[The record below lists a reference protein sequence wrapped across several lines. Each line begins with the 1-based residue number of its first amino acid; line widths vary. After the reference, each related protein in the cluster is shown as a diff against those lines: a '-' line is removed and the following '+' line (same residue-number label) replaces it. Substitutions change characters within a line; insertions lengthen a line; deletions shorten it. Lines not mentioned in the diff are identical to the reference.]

1 MKRISLGKDPLTGIE
16 NFHSYDPDTN
26 ITYIEAVQDVEPIIE
41 RNKALANTEHGQ
53 IGRKQ
58 CWWHAAS
65 IPNVVIAQWLKEG
78 VNFYDKEHWPAVKR
92 KLNSPEYRYLR
103 TGSGKL

>member
-1 MKRISLGKDPLTGIE
+1 MKKQSLGKDPLTGIE
-16 NFHSYDPDTN
+16 SFHAYDPETDV
-26 ITYIEAVQDVEPIIE
+26 TYIESVQNVEPIIE
-41 RNKALANTEHGQ
+41 RNKALANTEHGA

-58 CWWHAAS
+58 SWWHAAS

-78 VNFYDKEHWPAVKR
+78 VNFYNKEHWPAVKR